1 MVSKQ
6 LYKDVYKY
14 SIITMYLL
22 YVIALFG
29 ISTVAPEYLHYLTTF
44 IKYYVLLVLIIRF
57 NPWNKFKVDDFDRE
71 IVFSFSYFY
80 FRILRIVQKHRH
92 AARATSAQRRLQPF
106 ADPRRATQDRSRA
119 TGAPSR

>member
-1 MVSKQ
+1 MVSKE

-71 IVFSFSYFY
+71 IVFSFSLFY
-80 FRILRIVQKHRH
+80 LI
-92 AARATSAQRRLQPF
+92 TSLITTSIQNF
-106 ADPRRATQDRSRA
+106 IFTNIEKVKNNIMIK
-119 TGAPSR
+119 